1 MVKGVLSVFKLK
13 MPDINRMSLKH
24 DQNFDDLSQR
34 FRKNIYNT
42 PKGQIR
48 LNTLWRDLAE
58 QIPQIDKGGLAILD
72 AGAGQG
78 NFALQL
84 AKKKHHLT
92 LCDLSIKMLQDAQT
106 VFVEN
111 NLSEGVKFIH
121 SSVQE
126 LPQHIDQ
133 QFDVVLFHAVL
144 EWLAE
149 PEATLKQLLQYIKPG
164 GFLSLMFYSR
174 TGLIYQN
181 LTHGNFELILNNE
194 LAGEGKTLTPTNPQD
209 PADVELWLK
218 NAGLKTLVKSGVR
231 VFYDGIHRERRKQI
245 SEEDLY
251 LLEMQYSR
259 IEPYCSLA
267 RYIHVLCQMPGN
279 GEERLR

>member
-1 MVKGVLSVFKLK
+1 MTLK
-13 MPDINRMSLKH
+13 P

-48 LNTLWRDLAE
+48 LNIIWRDLVE

-84 AKKKHHLT
+84 AEKKHHLT

-106 VFVEN
+106 LFSEN

-126 LPQHIDQ
+126 LAQHIEE

-164 GFLSLMFYSR
+164 GYLSLMFYSR

-181 LTHGNFELILNNE
+181 LTHGNFAHILNNE

-209 PADVELWLK
+209 PNDVDRWLQR
-218 NAGLKTLVKSGVR
+218 AGLKTLIKSGVR
-231 VFYDGIHRERRKQI
+231 VFYDGIQRERRKQI
-245 SEEDLY
+245 NEDELY
-251 LLEMQYSR
+251 KLELQYSR

-267 RYIHVLCQMPGN
+267 RYIHVLCKTPEN
-279 GEERLR
+279 R